1 MINLSSKL
9 LVIIATGDKAK
20 ALTGLMYAKNTIL
33 RKWMDDVK
41 VVYFGPSEQL
51 MYSDP
56 DVSNAAIEIAGM
68 GETFAC
74 KAISDREG
82 ISEKID
88 GMGVKVEYVGT
99 IISNYIKDGYT
110 PMVW

>member
-1 MINLSSKL
+1 MSSKL

-20 ALTGLMYAKNTIL
+20 ALTGLMYAKNAIV
-33 RKWMDDVK
+33 REWMEDVK

-51 MYSDP
+51 MYSDA
-56 DVSNAAIEIAGM
+56 DVANAAIEIAGM
-68 GETFAC
+68 SETFAC

-88 GMGVKVEYVGT
+88 EMGVKVEYVGT
-99 IISNYIKDGYT
+99 IISDYIKQGYV

>member
-1 MINLSSKL
+1 MNSKL
-9 LVIIATGDKAK
+9 LVFIATGDKAK
-20 ALTGLMYAKNTIL
+20 ALTGLMYAKNAIM
-33 RKWMDDVK
+33 RKWIDDVK
-41 VVYFGPSEQL
+41 VVYFGPSENL

-56 DVSNAAIEIAGM
+56 DVASAAIEIADM

-82 ISEKID
+82 ISEKINE
-88 GMGVKVEYVGT
+88 MGVKVEYVGT
-99 IISNYIKDGYT
+99 VISDYIKDGYV

>member
-1 MINLSSKL
+1 MSSKL

-20 ALTGLMYAKNTIL
+20 ALTGLMYAKNAIKREWL
-33 RKWMDDVK
+33 DEVK

-51 MYSDP
+51 MYDDP
-56 DVSNAAIEIAGM
+56 DVANAAIEVAGM
-68 GETFAC
+68 SESFAC
-74 KAISDREG
+74 KAISDRDG

-88 GMGVKVEYVGT
+88 EMGVKVEYVGT
-99 IISNYIKDGYT
+99 IISDYIKQGYV

>member
-1 MINLSSKL
+1 MSSKL
-9 LVIIATGDKAK
+9 LVIIATGEKAK
-20 ALTGLMYAKNTIL
+20 ALTGLMYAKNAIL

-41 VVYFGPSEQL
+41 VIYFGPSEQL
-51 MYSDP
+51 MYSDS
-56 DVSNAAIEIAGM
+56 DVANAVIEIAGM

-99 IISNYIKDGYT
+99 VISDYIKDGYV